1 MRELFKLQFIS
12 LSSRVSQELENHI
25 GIKDR
30 VHNLRKIK
38 NILNDIF

>member
-1 MRELFKLQFIS
+1 MKELFKLQYIS

-30 VHNLRKIK
+30 V
-38 NILNDIF
+38 NI

>member
-1 MRELFKLQFIS
+1 MKELYKLQYIS

-30 VHNLRKIK
+30 VFIK
-38 NILNDIF
+38 QKTFY